1 MPNPLRLFLALELPQ
16 PVRESLEE
24 IQRGLKRSGA
34 DVRWVR
40 IPSIHLTVKFL
51 GETASELVEQ
61 ISEAVRAAAGPCP
74 ALRLRPWAAGFFP
87 APRNP
92 RVVWTGLEGDLE
104 DLRGLTREVE
114 TALVPLGFKPEKRG
128 FSPHL
133 TLGRVKSNQ
142 NKRDLIEAVLDLG
155 QYQGPEFTAKELILY
170 SSDLRPSGAVY
181 TALERF
187 PLGG

>member
-1 MPNPLRLFLALELPQ
+1 M
-16 PVRESLEE
+16 
-24 IQRGLKRSGA
+24 
-34 DVRWVR
+34 
-40 IPSIHLTVKFL
+40 
-51 GETASELVEQ
+51 
-61 ISEAVRAAAGPCP
+61 
-74 ALRLRPWAAGFFP
+74 
-87 APRNP
+87 
-92 RVVWTGLEGDLE
+92 VWTGLEGDLE
-104 DLRGLTREVE
+104 DLRGLAREVE
-114 TALVPLGFKPEKRG
+114 TVLVPLGFKPEKRG